1 MLQHLDDDLAVEAR
15 AGGCPLCD
23 GVLHAA
29 SFPRKPRGPA
39 ELPPGYDRRHSFCC
53 AVEGC
58 RTRVTPPSVRFLG
71 RRVFVGAVVVLAAA
85 LRHGLTPARGR
96 RLREALG
103 VSRRTLV
110 RWRAWWRETFA
121 ASPWWRGLRGRFAP
135 PVPTATLPR
144 SLLAR
149 FPGAGATPLVKLLE
163 LLAPIT
169 TGAGVAMAS

>member
-15 AGGCPLCD
+15 AGRCPLCD

-53 AVEGC
+53 DVDGC
-58 RTRVTPPSVRFLG
+58 RKRVTPPSVRFLG
-71 RRVFVGAVVVLAAA
+71 RRVFAGAVVVLASA
-85 LRHGLTPARGR
+85 LRHGLTPPRVR

-103 VSRRTLV
+103 VSRRTLE
-110 RWRAWWRETFA
+110 RWRGWWRETFA
-121 ASPWWRGLRGRFAP
+121 VSAWWRGLRGRFAP
-135 PVPTATLPR
+135 PVATGTLPR
-144 SLLAR
+144 SLLERLGGVAM
-149 FPGAGATPLVKLLE
+149 TPLVRLLE

-169 TGAGVAMAS
+169 TTDGGAMIA